1 MSAHFRN
8 RALIIAGLAVAVW
21 VLSLFLRPGAEPA
34 PDQDQATL
42 LELLRAAEA
51 EAAWPGL
58 DVESAA
64 AELETPEAA
73 AAFLRSGVVLQD
85 YAGRFA
91 DPNDVLLTRGGN
103 GEDQAALLRA
113 LVEAMGYETRL
124 READWPA
131 GPFDRRLQTERDRP
145 AHHAVQAFLAIDPA
159 AGEEEREAEARA
171 LVDQLRAEVD
181 AAFTLL
187 SEHADLAEP
196 GVQTRPDRRILVE
209 YRDGDDAWRALDPVF
224 AEPAAGTRPVE
235 LAARSDVTA
244 RLDLITSDGA
254 RVPLGAARID
264 PSQELTLSFAPAS
277 GLADYFEGPPEP
289 ADAALWRPVF
299 QQGGQAF
306 AGQAFTPAGRP
317 AIVPEVDDAS
327 SPAPVVNA
335 AEIVDTDTGAW
346 PEVTLTV
353 RTDAPDNA
361 PWRAAH
367 IRLSENGAPVRA
379 RVAALPRPRRD
390 VAVIT
395 DVSPSM
401 TEQGRI
407 FIAGQIGRAL
417 LARTP
422 RPQLISAATAAGTP
436 QLQSNRRMYFNTQM
450 GVDAFETGLVIR
462 AGDDLTAPIAQAA
475 RPGYG
480 PIDVVVL
487 TDGEVGD
494 DQLERL
500 NALRGGERRIYAV
513 VPERQAARFAQA
525 VDRVFIMPADEAAA
539 AGVGQ
544 AIAAAAGGVLSIS
557 YVAEAGEPGAER
569 ALELSFEGG
578 PAQASAAFTAPDGPA
593 GEPRLELS
601 LVRDGAVLG
610 EPRTL
615 VELGGPESGWALMAQ
630 HALLVSGG
638 RVSEDAMLR
647 AFYGQER
654 WVHELGLESPGAS
667 PPPGPDFV
675 LLTTAQQLTGLTE
688 QGAGAPITGF
698 ALQGL
703 LVTAAP
709 SPDGGSLSVTRTL
722 DLLSDGGLGASGGAR
737 AGLAVGSAEAAAL
750 GVESVNAALVRG
762 ARTTIDPRT
771 PLPDGWPEAALRTLR
786 GAQATLVAA
795 PDGGA
800 GWLIDPSGQVTV
812 RLFEPAAKGARVT
825 RIVAQFDTIRHRLG
839 LAGAVASGL
848 LSPYNVPGQSV
859 GAVTAILD
867 FDVRL
872 FCASSVALGFLNE
885 ELEQGYTDEP
895 DWIGYAEDKC
905 AIDLDNT
912 LGDFWQSFTT
922 GVANGWLGDRLT
934 DAAKAAGGPGVT
946 HSQEVII
953 NTEAGILITD
963 LQSLAATAAALHER
977 RPPPLPGR
985 TAVLASES
993 SSNAAQT
1000 AP

>member
-1 MSAHFRN
+1 MSAQFRN
-8 RALIIAGLAVAVW
+8 RALIIAGLVAAVLL
-21 VLSLFLRPGAEPA
+21 LSLFLRPAAEEP
-34 PDQDQATL
+34 PDDGQSTL

-51 EAAWPGL
+51 EAAWPGF
-58 DVESAA
+58 DVASAA

-73 AAFLRSGVVLQD
+73 ASFLRTGVVLQD

-91 DPNDVLLTRGGN
+91 DPDAVLLVRGGN
-103 GEDQAALLRA
+103 GEDQAALLEA
-113 LVEAMGYETRL
+113 LVQAMGFETRL

-131 GPFDRRLQTERDRP
+131 GPFDRRLQSDRDRP
-145 AHHAVQAFLAIDPA
+145 AHMAVQAYLGIDPA
-159 AGEEEREAEARA
+159 DGQAEREAEARA
-171 LVDQLRAEVD
+171 LVDRLRAEVD
-181 AAFTLL
+181 AAHALL
-187 SEHADLAEP
+187 SEQSDLAGP
-196 GVQTRPDRRILVE
+196 GPQTRPDRRILVE
-209 YRDGDDAWRALDPVF
+209 YQAADGGWRALDPVF
-224 AEPAAGTRPVE
+224 AEPAAGTRPVD
-235 LAARSDVTA
+235 AVARSDVTA

-254 RVPLGAARID
+254 RVTLGSARID

-289 ADAALWRPVF
+289 AEAALWRPVF

-335 AEIVDTDTGAW
+335 AEIVDVDTGAW

-353 RTDAPDNA
+353 RTDAPENA
-361 PWRAAH
+361 RWRAAH
-367 IRLSENGAPVRA
+367 VRLSEDGEPVRA
-379 RVAALPRPRRD
+379 RVAALPQPRRD

-407 FIAGQIGRAL
+407 FIAGEIGRAL

-436 QLQSNRRMYFNTQM
+436 QMQSDRRMYFNTQM

-462 AGDDLTAPIAQAA
+462 PGDDLTAPIARAA

-480 PIDVVVL
+480 LIDVVVL

-513 VPERQAARFAQA
+513 VPERQAARFAPVA
-525 VDRVFIMPADEAAA
+525 DRVFIMPDDEGDAER
-539 AGVGQ
+539 VGQ

-569 ALELSFEGG
+569 ALTLSFEGG
-578 PAQASAAFTAPDGPA
+578 PATAAADFTAPVGPA

-601 LVRDGAVLG
+601 LVRNGAVLG

-615 VELGGPESGWALMAQ
+615 VELGGPDSGWALMAQ
-630 HALLVSGG
+630 HALFVSGG

-654 WVHELGLESPGAS
+654 WIHELGLESPGAS

-675 LLTTAQQLTGLTE
+675 LLSTAQQLTGLTE
-688 QGAGAPITGF
+688 QGAAAPITGL

-703 LVTAAP
+703 LVTASP
-709 SPDGGSLSVTRTL
+709 SPDGESLAVTRTL
-722 DLLSDGGLGASGGAR
+722 DLVSDGGLGVSGGAR

-750 GVESVNAALVRG
+750 GVESVNATLVQG

-771 PLPDGWPEAALRTLR
+771 PLPEDWPEAALRTLR
-786 GAQATLVAA
+786 GAQVTLVAA
-795 PDGGA
+795 PDGRS

-825 RIVAQFDTIRHRLG
+825 RIVAEFDTIRDRLG
-839 LAGAVASGL
+839 FAGAVASGL

-895 DWIGYAEDKC
+895 DWIGYAQDQC
-905 AIDLDNT
+905 DIDLDNT
-912 LGDFWQSFTT
+912 LGDFWRSFTT

-953 NTEAGILITD
+953 NTEAGVLITD
-963 LQSLAATAAALHER
+963 LQNLAATAAELHGR

-1000 AP
+1000 EP